1 MALLT
6 LCLPTTPAVASQ
18 DAALRPA
25 TVTATARQAP
35 AGPPSACAS
44 APGRLLVRFSHDA
57 TTGGRAASVAKVDGR
72 RLKAFRMVPGLELIT
87 TSMPLEQV
95 RKRLAARSDVAFVE
109 PDCIIDIDQSPN
121 DPGFGQQWGLD
132 NTGQSGG
139 TAGAD
144 IDAAAAWDVRT
155 DASGVTVAI
164 IDTGMDLDH
173 PDLAANLWTN
183 PGEVAGNGKDDDHN
197 GYVDDV
203 HGWDF
208 VNDDALPEDDNGHG
222 THVAGTVGA
231 RGNNG
236 VGVSGVAWS
245 VKLMPLK
252 AFNAAGSATTS
263 AVIAALEY
271 AVANGARLSNN
282 SYTGPDFVRSEYDA
296 FAAAGAAGHLAIA
309 AAGNAGQNAD
319 EAPAYPA
326 SFPLEG
332 LVSVA
337 ATDDDDELASF
348 SNTGIYSVQVAA
360 PGVSIRS
367 TVLGG
372 GYGLMSGT
380 SMASPHVAGVAAL
393 LAAEH
398 PDWTGT
404 AIRDRILG
412 TTRAVAGLAGAVWT
426 AGVVDA
432 AAALS
437 NEETVLPPPLPPRVS
452 ATVVLRPESDTGASD
467 SDSVTSS
474 MTLVYDITFDRP
486 VHGLTAGDFT
496 LTATSAGCG
505 IAAPI
510 GSGAS
515 YSVVVGGCSPG
526 LVALALRPATVTD
539 DDDVAGP
546 PMDAPAAI
554 VRIDRS
560 APVVSAPTTSLRAGV
575 ALSGTA
581 LPIRVTWAGSDGG
594 GAGIDRYEITRSTN
608 GGSSWVTVAPSLA
621 TAAYDANVASSGT
634 VRYRVRAVDRA
645 GNVGAWAAGP
655 AVAPRLVQQSRP
667 AVHYG
672 GAWTG
677 ATSPSFSGGS
687 VRHARVGGRSVSY
700 TFTGRSIGFVTT
712 TAPTRGKVKVYVNGH
727 LVTTLDLRA
736 VTKYRV
742 VAWQKT
748 WSTSATR
755 TVRLVVAGTTTRPRI
770 DLDAFARLK

>member
-1 MALLT
+1 
-6 LCLPTTPAVASQ
+6 
-18 DAALRPA
+18 
-25 TVTATARQAP
+25 
-35 AGPPSACAS
+35 
-44 APGRLLVRFSHDA
+44 
-57 TTGGRAASVAKVDGR
+57 
-72 RLKAFRMVPGLELIT
+72 MVPGLELIA
-87 TSMPLEQV
+87 TSMPIEQV

-109 PDCIIDIDQSPN
+109 PDCIVHIDQSPN
-121 DPGFGQQWGLD
+121 DPGFGQQWALD

-139 TAGAD
+139 TPGAD

-208 VNDDALPEDDNGHG
+208 VNNDAVPEDDNGHG
-222 THVAGTVGA
+222 THVAGTIGA

-245 VKLMPLK
+245 VRLMPLK

-309 AAGNAGQNAD
+309 AAGNAGQNDD
-319 EAPAYPA
+319 ESPAYPA
-326 SFPLEG
+326 SFPLDG
-332 LVSVA
+332 LISVA
-337 ATDDDDELASF
+337 ATDDDDELATF
-348 SNTGIYSVQVAA
+348 SNIGVYSVQVAA
-360 PGVSIRS
+360 PGTSIRS
-367 TVLGG
+367 TVRGG
-372 GYGLMSGT
+372 GYGLMTGT

-412 TTRAVAGLAGAVWT
+412 TTRPVAGLAGAVWT

-437 NEETVLPPPLPPRVS
+437 NEETVLPPPLPPRLS

-467 SDSVTSS
+467 TDNLTSS
-474 MTLVYDITFDRP
+474 TTLVYDITFDRP

-496 LTATSAGCG
+496 LTATVGGCG
-505 IAAPI
+505 IGSPV
-510 GSGAS
+510 GSGSS
-515 YSVVVGGCSPG
+515 YSVVVGGCSTG
-526 LVALALRPATVTD
+526 LVAVALRPATVTD

-546 PMDAPAAI
+546 PTDAPAAI
-554 VRIDRS
+554 VRIDRL
-560 APVVSAPTTSLRAGV
+560 APAVSTPTTSLRAGV
-575 ALSGTA
+575 ALAGTA
-581 LPIRVTWAGSDGG
+581 LPIRVAWAGSDVGG
-594 GAGIDRYEITRSTN
+594 SGIDRYEVARSQN
-608 GGSSWVTVAPSLA
+608 GSSSWVTVAPTLA
-621 TAAYDANVASSGT
+621 TDGVQRDRGVVGDGALPGSGG
-634 VRYRVRAVDRA
+634 RPRRERRSVDGRP
-645 GNVGAWAAGP
+645 GRR
-655 AVAPRLVQQSRP
+655 PRLVQQSRP
-667 AVHYG
+667 AIQYG
-672 GAWTG
+672 GAWT
-677 ATSPSFSGGS
+677 ATASPSFSGGS
-687 VRHARVGGRSVSY
+687 VRHAGAPGRSVSY

-712 TAPTRGKVKVYVNGH
+712 MAPARGKVRVYVNGH

-736 VTKYRV
+736 PTRYRV

-748 WSTSATR
+748 WSTAATR
-755 TVRLVVAGTTTRPRI
+755 TVRLVVTGTTTHPRI